1 MNARAY
7 ITTVNLLRAVLS
19 IALAAAVTGNA
30 FAADEVRV
38 GKAQGFIWDFLPADV
53 GIAYGI
59 FAKYGL
65 DVKISALAGDGRVQ
79 QALAADSIDFGLGSG
94 PGMAFAAK
102 GSPALAV
109 AALEGPPRDLCI
121 VVGTDTPIK
130 TVADLKGKLVTV
142 STPGS
147 LSDWLAKRLSIT
159 EGWGLDG
166 IRRLALGASQAR
178 IAALRTKQTA
188 ADITGPEAGFLLE
201 EKDEARILTT
211 MDKYAPD
218 FITHVVFARKDL
230 IAKNPELVR
239 RFLKGYFASI
249 AYMKTHKE
257 ETDAVAV
264 SALKETP
271 TSASKT
277 YDYLISALSN
287 DGTFH
292 SKAVQM
298 LKQSFV
304 DMGIL
309 KTVPPDTELFTTQF
323 VPVPRNASR

>member
-1 MNARAY
+1 MKDRAY
-7 ITTVNLLRAVLS
+7 AAGANVLRAALG
-19 IALAAAVTGNA
+19 IALAAVLTVKA
-30 FAADEVRV
+30 FAGDEVRV

-53 GIAYGI
+53 GIARGI

-65 DVKISALAGDGRVQ
+65 DVKITALAGDGTVQ
-79 QALAADSIDFGLGSG
+79 QALTADSIDFGLGSG
-94 PGMAFAAK
+94 PGMAFAVK

-109 AALEGPPRDLCI
+109 AAIEGAPRDLCI
-121 VVGTDTPIK
+121 IVGADSPIK

-142 STPGS
+142 STPNS
-147 LSDWLAKRLSIT
+147 LSDWLAKRLSIA
-159 EGWGLDG
+159 EGWGQDG
-166 IRRLALGASQAR
+166 IRRLALGAAPAR

-188 ADITGPEAGFLLE
+188 ADITGPEAGFVLE
-201 EKDEARILTT
+201 EKHEARILAP

-218 FITHVVFARKDL
+218 FITHVVFARKEL
-230 IAKNPELVR
+230 IAKNPDLVR

-277 YDYLISALSN
+277 YDYLISALSD
-287 DGTFH
+287 DGTFDP
-292 SKAVQM
+292 KAVQV

-304 DMGIL
+304 EMSIL
-309 KTVPPDTELFTTQF
+309 KTLPSDGELFTTQF
-323 VPVPRNASR
+323 VPVTP

>member
-1 MNARAY
+1 MKRRGTA
-7 ITTVNLLRAVLS
+7 AVFNIVRVGLS
-19 IALAAAVTGNA
+19 IAFVAAIATPGH
-30 FAADEVRV
+30 AADQVRV

-53 GIAYGI
+53 GIASGI

-65 DVKISALAGDGRVQ
+65 DVKVSALGGDGKVQ
-79 QALAADSIDFGLGSG
+79 QAMAAGGIDIGLGGG

-109 AALEGPPRDLCI
+109 AAIEGAPRDICI
-121 VVGTDTPIK
+121 IVAADSPVK

-147 LSDWLAKRLSIT
+147 LSDWLAERVSIA
-159 EGWGLDG
+159 EGWGENG
-166 IRRLALGASQAR
+166 IRRLPLGAAPGR
-178 IAALRTKQTA
+178 IAALRTKQTS
-188 ADITGPEAGFLLE
+188 ADVTGPEAGFVLE
-201 EKDEARILTT
+201 EKHEAKILVP

-230 IAKNPELVR
+230 IAKNPDLVR
-239 RFLKGYFASI
+239 RFLKAYFASV

-264 SALKETP
+264 SALKESP
-271 TSASKT
+271 TSAGKT

-287 DGTFH
+287 DGTFDP
-292 SKAVQM
+292 KAVQV

-304 DMGIL
+304 EMNIL
-309 KTVPPDTELFTTQF
+309 KTVPPDSELFTTQF
-323 VPVPRNASR
+323 VPATP

>member
-1 MNARAY
+1 MNARARGA
-7 ITTVNLLRAVLS
+7 VVKLLRVALP
-19 IALAAAVTGNA
+19 IALAATASAKA

-38 GKAQGFIWDFLPADV
+38 GKAQGFIWDFLPTDV

-65 DVKISALAGDGRVQ
+65 DVKITELGGDGTVQ
-79 QALAADSIDFGLGSG
+79 QAMVAGSIDFGLGSG

-102 GSPALAV
+102 GSPVLAV
-109 AALEGPPRDLCI
+109 AALEGAPRDLCI
-121 VVGTDTPIK
+121 IVRADSPIK
-130 TVADLKGKLVTV
+130 TIADLKGKIVTV
-142 STPGS
+142 STPNS

-159 EGWGLDG
+159 EGWGQDG
-166 IRRLALGASQAR
+166 IRRLALGAAPGR
-178 IAALRTKQTA
+178 IAALRTKQTD
-188 ADITGPEAGFLLE
+188 ADITGPEAGFRLE
-201 EKDEARILTT
+201 ERHEARILAPLA
-211 MDKYAPD
+211 KYAPD

-230 IAKNPELVR
+230 IAKNPDLVR

-277 YDYLISALSN
+277 YDYLISALSD
-287 DGTFH
+287 DGTFDP
-292 SKAVQM
+292 KAVQV

-304 DMGIL
+304 EMGTL
-309 KTVPPDTELFTTQF
+309 KTMPPDSELFTTQF
-323 VPVPRNASR
+323 VPVIP